1 MQEEDRA
8 CVPLVIVSPE
18 HTIEAL
24 QKLFQD
30 NDQFGFESE
39 KVKGLNS
46 SKDSFAFRL
55 LDSHKVHV
63 LTNM

>member
-1 MQEEDRA
+1 LGYVQEEDRA

-30 NDQFGFESE
+30 NDHFGFESE
-39 KVKGLNS
+39 KVK
-46 SKDSFAFRL
+46 A
-55 LDSHKVHV
+55 
-63 LTNM
+63 